1 MDAPTITDID
11 TNDWVAN
18 ATRRID
24 RLFHFIESAVSYC
37 AETDR
42 ILAQAPLR

>member
-1 MDAPTITDID
+1 MDATPTTGTDS
-11 TNDWVAN
+11 NDWVAH

-24 RLFHFIESAVSYC
+24 RLFHFIEAAVAYC

-42 ILAQAPLR
+42 ILAAAPLR

>member
-1 MDAPTITDID
+1 MDATLTTDID
-11 TNDWVAN
+11 GDDWVAN

-24 RLFHFIESAVSYC
+24 RLFHFIEAAVAHC

-42 ILAQAPLR
+42 ILATAPQR